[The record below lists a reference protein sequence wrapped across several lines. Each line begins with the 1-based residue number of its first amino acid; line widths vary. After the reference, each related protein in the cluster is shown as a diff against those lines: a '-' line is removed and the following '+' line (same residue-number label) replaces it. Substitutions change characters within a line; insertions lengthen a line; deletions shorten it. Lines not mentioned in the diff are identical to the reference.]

1 MVRNPE
7 KKMTR
12 KIRKNR
18 QTRRKRVLK
27 MKTKMRKNR
36 MHKTMKGGSWIRLT
50 NLREQLKPTG
60 DLGKQ
65 INLHLNGIVEFIGM
79 KLEPGNPF
87 ITSYNAAPKLKA
99 SDAFTPVAPAAGTKQ
114 TVQFIPDNF
123 IGEIPDTIQVLINE
137 IKKQYREL
145 CRSSSSSS
153 PCGNSNSPYKLTP
166 DKFVRVLDYVCK
178 GEVHRTLCVGEVCR
192 NFIPRSKDIYVKLKV
207 SLSNIVPTPNP
218 PPSDYSTSTPSSEGR
233 TLDFTIIL
241 NKDYNP
247 NSVFGS
253 VFRIYVELF
262 NLLKEELLKPNSIN
276 CKACIIVM
284 PPFRK
289 YPALQGHGQL
299 MSPVTYGYSSFINQ
313 QLFHWVDLKKG
324 ERLEP
329 NSYCASRKFKRAMAN
344 DNTLLRLNYTMSPLV
359 IPDGLLPRQ
368 SLKYNGQTNYDVQ
381 LQHNLLLQTMTEIL
395 VTNLNPQ
402 GNPTDELIQK
412 KEKLQTDFVKNGKVE
427 MTHISYKDGL
437 YYYYELKIQKTAI
450 PVKNTV
456 NPDTKIN
463 AVIIEFKAFSED
475 GICSKEIIFV
485 SYERHSNAI
494 RLLPGAISDDT
505 NSFQVSPDTMNSA
518 IHELFVNKFLELDR
532 SLYYQVKP
540 DKTVLDLIGNDGKL
554 ASRSSQISTRPTTL
568 QPGVAYSDG
577 SATSDIC
584 TIILEN
590 NDSKF
595 SWYIALATD
604 IQKGAF
610 TAVNEH
616 ITEKVGWTLERGQTI
631 FPVDNRTTGNQEIK
645 VTVRVLTVD
654 KDQPNRLLS
663 ATYQAQDSVP
673 YLLFANRA
681 VAEQYIRSRTMI

>member
-1 MVRNPE
+1 
-7 KKMTR
+7 
-12 KIRKNR
+12 
-18 QTRRKRVLK
+18 
-27 MKTKMRKNR
+27 
-36 MHKTMKGGSWIRLT
+36 
-50 NLREQLKPTG
+50 
-60 DLGKQ
+60 
-65 INLHLNGIVEFIGM
+65 
-79 KLEPGNPF
+79 
-87 ITSYNAAPKLKA
+87 
-99 SDAFTPVAPAAGTKQ
+99 
-114 TVQFIPDNF
+114 
-123 IGEIPDTIQVLINE
+123 
-137 IKKQYREL
+137 
-145 CRSSSSSS
+145 
-153 PCGNSNSPYKLTP
+153 
-166 DKFVRVLDYVCK
+166 
-178 GEVHRTLCVGEVCR
+178 
-192 NFIPRSKDIYVKLKV
+192 
-207 SLSNIVPTPNP
+207 
-218 PPSDYSTSTPSSEGR
+218 
-233 TLDFTIIL
+233 
-241 NKDYNP
+241 
-247 NSVFGS
+247 
-253 VFRIYVELF
+253 
-262 NLLKEELLKPNSIN
+262 
-276 CKACIIVM
+276 M